1 MPKVC
6 LLFITV
12 EVSFLPVDYLLQVGP
27 EHDDQLLEGAPL
39 LHVEWNFLL
48 IFLVLVF
55 LSQRNEDQWTLLDDG
70 LAQRVE
76 VLAILRGNIL

>member
-1 MPKVC
+1 MPNVC

-70 LAQRVE
+70 LAQSVE

>member
-1 MPKVC
+1 MPKAR
-6 LLFITV
+6 LLFIMV
-12 EVSFLPVDYLLQVGP
+12 ESLPVDYLLQIGP

-55 LSQRNEDQWTLLDDG
+55 LSQRNEDQRTLLDDG
-70 LAQRVE
+70 LAQSVE

>member
-70 LAQRVE
+70 LAQSVE